1 MVILLLGGSASGKSR
16 WAEGLAV
23 ALRRRSGG
31 PLLYLATMAAEDGE
45 SRRRVTRHRKLR
57 AGKGFLTVERP
68 VGLMELSLPPGAT
81 ILVEDLGNLVAN
93 EVFSPEGGGERA
105 VRLGLEHLRRQA
117 KHLILVGN
125 EIFSDGEA
133 WQGEM
138 AAYLRLLAQA
148 QAACAA
154 WSGAAGAVICGIP
167 LWQKRPKESWFE
179 ELIKEAEPP

>member
-1 MVILLLGGSASGKSR
+1 MEDFHSQADRLRAAMEEITGSISGISG
-16 WAEGLAV
+16 AVDGAV
-23 ALRRRSGG
+23 A
-31 PLLYLATMAAEDGE
+31 D
-45 SRRRVTRHRKLR
+45 VTGVADSTR
-57 AGKGFLTVERP
+57 
-68 VGLMELSLPPGAT
+68 